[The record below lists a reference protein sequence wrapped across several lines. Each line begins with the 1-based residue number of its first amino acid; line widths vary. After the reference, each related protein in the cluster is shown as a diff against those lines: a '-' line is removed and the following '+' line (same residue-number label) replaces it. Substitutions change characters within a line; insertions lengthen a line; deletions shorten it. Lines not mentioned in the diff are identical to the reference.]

1 MAPKFIYGFSGLDLC
16 VVSLKFEYLVA
27 FGPLLL
33 AILEQQK
40 WIYKSICGAIRLSR
54 RIKAR
59 LKSVSLKF

>member
-33 AILEQQK
+33 AILEQQI
-40 WIYKSICGAIRLSR
+40 WIYKTVYVELSGCH
-54 RIKAR
+54 AE
-59 LKSVSLKF
+59 